1 MSQPQINIVVPLY
14 NEEAVFEKLIQR
26 LQKLMD
32 SMSQSIEVI
41 LIDDGSKD
49 QTGMLMRL
57 ISLQDPRFQS
67 IFLSRNHGHQLAL
80 TAGLSVVNATEAVMV
95 IDGDLQDPPEL
106 LTDFYEKLKEG
117 YEVIYAVRK
126 NRKESLPKRMAYKLY
141 YRIQRKL
148 SNVEI
153 PLDSGD
159 FCMMSRRAV
168 DVLNQM
174 PEQSRF
180 IRGMRAWIG
189 FNQIGIE
196 YDRSAREEGESKYS
210 FKQLLSLA
218 FNGIFNFSEFPI
230 RFITRLGIGTVTIS
244 LLYLIHTLFK
254 RFVLNEVPEG
264 FTALLLTIVMFSGV
278 QLISL
283 GLIGE
288 YVLRIFFQIKGRPLF
303 IIKEHIRQQETVK
316 EEVKTL
322 P

>member
-32 SMSQSIEVI
+32 SLSQSVEVI

-49 QTGMLMRL
+49 QTGVLMRL

-67 IFLSRNHGHQLAL
+67 VFLSRNHGHQLAL
-80 TAGLSVVNATEAVMV
+80 TAGLSVVNASEAVMV

-106 LTDFYEKLKEG
+106 LTDFYAKLREG
-117 YEVIYAVRK
+117 YEIIYAVRK
-126 NRKESLPKRMAYKLY
+126 NRKESLPKRLAYKLY
-141 YRIQRKL
+141 YRIQSKL

-189 FNQIGIE
+189 FNQIGVE

-210 FKQLLSLA
+210 FRKLLSLA
-218 FNGIFNFSEFPI
+218 
-230 RFITRLGIGTVTIS
+230 
-244 LLYLIHTLFK
+244 
-254 RFVLNEVPEG
+254 
-264 FTALLLTIVMFSGV
+264 
-278 QLISL
+278 
-283 GLIGE
+283 
-288 YVLRIFFQIKGRPLF
+288 
-303 IIKEHIRQQETVK
+303 
-316 EEVKTL
+316 
-322 P
+322 

>member
-106 LTDFYEKLKEG
+106 LTDFYGKLKEG